1 MAINLSKGQKINLS
15 KDSGLTRVRLGL
27 GWDPIKVKGF
37 FGRTKEKAVDL
48 DASVLAYD
56 ASGQMVEAVFY
67 GSLRAANGSIIHHGD
82 NLTGAGDGD
91 DEVIDINLPGVD
103 ARVNTLALV
112 ITSYSGDQF
121 SSIENAFVRVENVEN
136 RQELARFEM
145 TQKGSHTGLM
155 VASISRDGNDW
166 VFKAV
171 GSPLPGAARTPR
183 DVIDPAR
190 AYL

>member
-1 MAINLSKGQKINLS
+1 M
-15 KDSGLTRVRLGL
+15 
-27 GWDPIKVKGF
+27 
-37 FGRTKEKAVDL
+37 
-48 DASVLAYD
+48 
-56 ASGQMVEAVFY
+56 
-67 GSLRAANGSIIHHGD
+67 
-82 NLTGAGDGD
+82 
-91 DEVIDINLPGVD
+91 D

>member
-1 MAINLSKGQKINLS
+1 MAINLSKVQKINLS
-15 KDSGLTRVRLGL
+15 KDSGLTQVRLGL

-56 ASGQMVEAVFY
+56 ASGQMIEAVFY

-121 SSIENAFVRVENVEN
+121 SSIENAFVRVENMEN

>member
-1 MAINLSKGQKINLS
+1 MCASK
-15 KDSGLTRVRLGL
+15 
-27 GWDPIKVKGF
+27 
-37 FGRTKEKAVDL
+37 
-48 DASVLAYD
+48 
-56 ASGQMVEAVFY
+56 
-67 GSLRAANGSIIHHGD
+67 
-82 NLTGAGDGD
+82 
-91 DEVIDINLPGVD
+91 
-103 ARVNTLALV
+103 
-112 ITSYSGDQF
+112 
-121 SSIENAFVRVENVEN
+121 NVEN

-171 GSPLPGAARTPR
+171 GSPLPGTARTPR